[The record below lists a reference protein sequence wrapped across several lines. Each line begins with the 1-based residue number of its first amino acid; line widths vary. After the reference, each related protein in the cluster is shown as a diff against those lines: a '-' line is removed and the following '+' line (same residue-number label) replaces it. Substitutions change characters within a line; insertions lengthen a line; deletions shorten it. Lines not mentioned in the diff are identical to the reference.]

1 MFHFQHSTSAGNV
14 IRRFNLP
21 GLVLVASLLIVGLL
35 LSRNIT
41 ISDTAVDMLPSKA
54 VRGDF
59 QLLQQLGMVDKIFIC
74 LNIEEDE
81 KLTGQQI
88 FAHLTRSVHQLADR
102 LKESGRFSSLIYR
115 LPKSHETSLFTL
127 FHDHLPA
134 LLDQQDYQSLQ
145 SIISTSG
152 IEKGMATNFIRL
164 NSLAGFGSQ
173 TQIIHDP
180 LHMHNLILD
189 KLKYLESSFSLTIK
203 DGYLLS
209 EDGKSILMIGVS
221 KHHLIDGNNAEL
233 IAKTIDDGLAD
244 SLAPGVTSRLI
255 GTLPHTLANRNSI
268 RHDLRTLI
276 PIATCILLALLI
288 SGLRSFKGLL
298 VCAIPFLAAPLAISA
313 TSLIH
318 GRIGGLA
325 IGFGIVLIGI
335 AVDFAI
341 HLYMALRYETGTHS
355 EILHRIRKPILM
367 AALTTTSV
375 FMVLL
380 FSQIPSHKQMATLA
394 LVGVATAVL
403 FSYQIIPPI
412 VAGGQKSSRPDFFVK
427 LQSVSL
433 QPYAIP
439 VLVIW
444 LLFVIIG
451 LFCWSGLKYRGDL
464 QTFDIKEPSI
474 VENERYFKTTWKQRG
489 EQGFLV
495 ARGKTMDEALGR
507 NWAIYMTLK
516 HHNFDFQ
523 SMAPLLPP
531 SEIQIKNIS
540 TWKSFWE
547 QERVSFV
554 NRFSDQ
560 AIKQGF
566 AVQPFNPF
574 FSWLSGDTKPITINS
589 YTDTPLQPIIS
600 SMIKEVKEMG
610 RQGSSP
616 SYLISTTLDTSGGLS
631 APLLE
636 LDRLPG
642 ITLISNSKWRKT
654 VETLLKQDILRLTLG
669 AGGLILVIVVFIFR
683 TTRKV
688 TGVLAPVLSA
698 LSSMAIFSYI
708 DGAELNMMHL
718 LMGIMVI
725 GLSVDYGIFMVCSLE
740 GKSSSVSPAAVSIC
754 AASSLIGF
762 GVLCFAQHPAL
773 YSLGKTVLMG
783 IGAAWP
789 TAVLITPCILG
800 FPSSPRKKS

>member
-1 MFHFQHSTSAGNV
+1 M

-21 GLVLVASLLIVGLL
+21 GLFLVASLLITGLL
-35 LSRNIT
+35 LFRNII

-81 KLTGQQI
+81 KLTEQQI
-88 FAHLTRSVHQLADR
+88 FLRLTQSVHQLADR
-102 LKESGRFSSLIYR
+102 LKASDQFSSLLYR
-115 LPKSHETSLFTL
+115 LPQSNETSLFTL
-127 FHDHLPA
+127 FHTHMPA

-145 SIISTSG
+145 SIISASG
-152 IEKGMATNFIRL
+152 IERAMAANFVRL

-173 TQIIHDP
+173 KQVIHDP
-180 LHMHNLILD
+180 LHLHNLILD
-189 KLKYLESSFSLTIK
+189 KLKYLKNSFSLTVE
-203 DGYLLS
+203 DGYFLS
-209 EDGKSILMIGVS
+209 EDGKSILLLGVS
-221 KHHLIDGNNAEL
+221 NHQLIDGNNAEL
-233 IAKTIDDGLAD
+233 IQKIIDDGLAD
-244 SLAPGVTSRLI
+244 SLEPGVTSRVI
-255 GTLPHTLANRNSI
+255 GTLPHTLANRDSI
-268 RHDLRTLI
+268 RRDLRTLI
-276 PIATCILLALLI
+276 PIATCFLLLLLI
-288 SGLRSFKGLL
+288 AGLRSLNGLL
-298 VCAIPFLAAPLAISA
+298 VCAIPFLAAPFAISI

-341 HLYMALRYETGTHS
+341 HLYLALRYEAGPRS
-355 EILHRIRKPILM
+355 DILHRITKPILM
-367 AALTTTSV
+367 AVLTTSSV
-375 FMVLL
+375 FIVLL

-394 LVGVATAVL
+394 LFGVVTAVL

-412 VAGGQKSSRPDFFVK
+412 VTGGKKFSQPDFFVK

-433 QPYAIP
+433 QPYTRP
-439 VLVIW
+439 VLLIW

-464 QTFDIKEPSI
+464 QAFDIKEPSI
-474 VENERYFKTTWKQRG
+474 IEDERYFKTTWKQQG

-495 ARGKTMDEALGR
+495 ARGKNLDEALAR
-507 NWAIYMTLK
+507 NSTIYTLLRQ
-516 HHNFDFQ
+516 HDFEFQ
-523 SMAPLLPP
+523 SIAPLLPH
-531 SEIQIKNIS
+531 SEFQSKNLA

-547 QERVSFV
+547 KELPSFK
-554 NRFSDQ
+554 NRFSEQ
-560 AIKQGF
+560 AKRQGF
-566 AVQPFNPF
+566 ALQAFTPF
-574 FSWLSGDTKPITINS
+574 FSWLNSKAKPITIDSYKNS
-589 YTDTPLQPIIS
+589 SLQPIIF
-600 SMIKEVKEMG
+600 SMIKEVNPKDLQE
-610 RQGSSP
+610 SS
-616 SYLISTTLDTSGGLS
+616 SSFLISTNLDTSGGLS
-631 APLLE
+631 TPLLD
-636 LDRLPG
+636 LDRLDG

-654 VETLLKQDILRLTLG
+654 IERLLKQDIIRLTLG
-669 AGGLILVIVVFIFR
+669 AGCLILIIVVFIFR

-688 TGVLAPVLSA
+688 IGVLAPVLSA

-718 LMGIMVI
+718 LMGIMII

-740 GKSSSVSPAAVSIC
+740 GKSSSVSPVAVSIC

-789 TAVLITPCILG
+789 TAVWITPCILG
-800 FPSSPRKKS
+800 FPPSARKLS

>member
-1 MFHFQHSTSAGNV
+1 M

-21 GLVLVASLLIVGLL
+21 GLILVAFLLIIGLL
-35 LSRNIT
+35 LSRNII

-59 QLLQQLGMVDKIFIC
+59 QLLQQLGMVDKVFIC
-74 LNIEEDE
+74 LNIKEDE
-81 KLTGQQI
+81 KLTRQQI
-88 FAHLTRSVHQLADR
+88 FTHLTGSVQQLADR
-102 LKESGRFSSLIYR
+102 LKESGQFSSLVYR
-115 LPKSHETSLFTL
+115 LPKSHESSLFTL
-127 FHDHLPA
+127 FHSHLPA
-134 LLDQQDYQSLQ
+134 LFEQQDYQSLQ
-145 SIISTSG
+145 SIISADG
-152 IEKGMATNFIRL
+152 IEKAMAANFVRL

-180 LHMHNLILD
+180 LHIHNLILD
-189 KLKYLESSFSLTIK
+189 KLKYLKSSFSLTIK
-203 DGYLLS
+203 DGYFLS
-209 EDGKSILMIGVS
+209 EDGKSTILIGVS

-233 IAKTIDDGLAD
+233 IQKTINDGLSD
-244 SLAPGVTSRLI
+244 SLAPGVTSRII

-276 PIATCILLALLI
+276 PIASCILLVLLI
-288 SGLRSFKGLL
+288 GGLRSFKGLL
-298 VCAIPFLAAPLAISA
+298 VCAIPFLAAPFAISI

-341 HLYMALRYETGTHS
+341 HLYMALRYETGSHS
-355 EILHRIRKPILM
+355 EILHRVRKPILM
-367 AALTTTSV
+367 AAVTTTSV
-375 FMVLL
+375 FIVLL

-394 LVGVATAVL
+394 LFGVVTAVL

-412 VAGGQKSSRPDFFVK
+412 VAGGQKSSRPDFFIK

-433 QPYAIP
+433 QRYGIP
-439 VLVIW
+439 VLVVW

-464 QTFDIKEPSI
+464 QAFDIKEPSI
-474 VENERYFKTTWKQRG
+474 VENERYFKTTWKQQG

-495 ARGKTMDEALGR
+495 ARGKTMGEALTR
-507 NWAIYMTLK
+507 NSTIYTTLK
-516 HHNFDFQ
+516 KHNVDFQ

-531 SEIQIKNIS
+531 TEIQTENIS

-547 QERVSFV
+547 NEMESFV
-554 NRFSDQ
+554 NRFSEH

-574 FSWLSGDTKPITINS
+574 LSWLSGETKPITINS
-589 YTDTPLQPIIS
+589 YINTPLQPIIF
-600 SMIKEVKEMG
+600 SMIKEAKETG
-610 RQGSSP
+610 RQESSP
-616 SYLISTTLDTSGGLS
+616 SFLISTTLDTSGGLS
-631 APLLE
+631 TPLPE

-654 VETLLKQDILRLTLG
+654 VEKLLKQDILRLTLG
-669 AGGLILVIVVFIFR
+669 AGCLILIIVIFIFR

-688 TGVLAPVLSA
+688 IGVLAPVLSA
-698 LSSMAIFSYI
+698 LSSMAIFSYF

-725 GLSVDYGIFMVCSLE
+725 GLSVDYGIFMVFSLE

-800 FPSSPRKKS
+800 FTSSSKKML